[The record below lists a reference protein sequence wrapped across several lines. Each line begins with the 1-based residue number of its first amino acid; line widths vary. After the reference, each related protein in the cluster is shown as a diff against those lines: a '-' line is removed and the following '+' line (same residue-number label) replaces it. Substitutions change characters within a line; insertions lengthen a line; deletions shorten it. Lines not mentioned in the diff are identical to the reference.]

1 MPSIKPLEAIVKELN
16 KVNSASVASSEL
28 GMTPFIP
35 DSANPSVGYAS
46 LSGVSGSMANAGS
59 TRVRYHR
66 LDLAS
71 LKLLWPTRIPI
82 QRTPTLYEALLR
94 ISKVIGLTL
103 TSKDVS
109 DAPIAFNNG
118 VASVTLV
125 AKDTSQTV
133 SGATPITL
141 RLSDD
146 ISLPT
151 QWVTSAL
158 SFDNPVASIPGL
170 VPLLNSANNTSVEV
184 QSVSWGD
191 ITSIDGEYNTQI
203 VFSGKPAYGYVD
215 NVTVMFNRAPLT
227 TLFPFLYVF
236 NQTAWTGTTRS
247 FIQKFVPQ
255 MLTKILLTDIKDEP
269 VSIGATA
276 KDEVVVLTAANGTLN
291 VGGKVNVNVYWSDP
305 NQVTGVRS
313 VLSNYAVDDNAQQ
326 AAVGQAN
333 LQYLVQISY
342 PTSVRAVMASY
353 AIDDNLQQ
361 AAVGQ
366 TNLQYLVQKFYP
378 TNIRSVTAYYAVKD
392 TL

>member
-35 DSANPSVGYAS
+35 DSANPSVGYAN

-71 LKLLWPTRIPI
+71 LKPLWPTRIPI

-133 SGATPITL
+133 SGATSITL
-141 RLSDD
+141 MLSDD

-191 ITSIDGEYNTQI
+191 ITSVDGEYNTQI
-203 VFSGKPAYGYVD
+203 VFSGKPAYGYVGD
-215 NVTVMFNRAPLT
+215 TAVQYNRTNLT
-227 TLFPFLYVF
+227 AVGTQSVIWNRP
-236 NQTAWTGTTRS
+236 WSGTTYQFLQRFLPS
-247 FIQKFVPQ
+247 VAKLMTADDIVNNTVTFNGTQSIPVPVQ
-255 MLTKILLTDIKDEP
+255 SVTGALNIIGDLTVSLMAGNPYAYVQIRNLTGQTLYKIM
-269 VSIGATA
+269 GTA
-276 KDEVVVLTAANGTLN
+276 KVRNLTGQTLYKVLGTAKVRGLTAQVLY
-291 VGGKVNVNVYWSDP
+291 KVN
-305 NQVTGVRS
+305 
-313 VLSNYAVDDNAQQ
+313 
-326 AAVGQAN
+326 
-333 LQYLVQISY
+333 
-342 PTSVRAVMASY
+342 
-353 AIDDNLQQ
+353 
-361 AAVGQ
+361 
-366 TNLQYLVQKFYP
+366 
-378 TNIRSVTAYYAVKD
+378 
-392 TL
+392 

>member
-1 MPSIKPLEAIVKELN
+1 MPSIKPLEVVVKELN
-16 KVNSASVASSEL
+16 KVNSASVTSGEL
-28 GMTPFIP
+28 GMTSFIP
-35 DSANPSVGYAS
+35 DSTDPSVGYAG
-46 LSGVSGSMANAGS
+46 LSGVSGSMADAGS
-59 TRVRYHR
+59 TRIRYHR

-71 LKLLWPTRIPI
+71 LKPLWPTDIPI

-94 ISKVIGLTL
+94 IGKVVGLTL

-109 DAPIAFNNG
+109 DAPIAFNG
-118 VASVTLV
+118 GTAPITLV
-125 AKDTSQTV
+125 AKETSQVV
-133 SGATPITL
+133 SGVASITL
-141 RLSDD
+141 TLADD

-151 QWVTSAL
+151 QWVTSTL
-158 SFDNPVASIPGL
+158 SFDNPVAAIPDL
-170 VPLLNSANNTSVEV
+170 VPLLNAANRTSVEV

-215 NVTVMFNRAPLT
+215 DVTVLFNRTSLA

-236 NQTAWTGTTRS
+236 NQTAWSGTTRG
-247 FIQKFVPQ
+247 FVQTFVPQ

-269 VSIGATA
+269 LSIGASA

-291 VGGKVNVNVYWSDP
+291 VGGKVNVNLYWSDP

-326 AAVGQAN
+326 AAVGQTN
-333 LQYLVQISY
+333 LKYLVQISY
-342 PTSVRAVMASY
+342 PTNVRAVMASY
-353 AIDDNLQQ
+353 AIDDNAQQ

-378 TNIRSVTAYYAVKD
+378 TNIRSVTAFYAVKD